1 MNGLDNYLN
10 TLGQQRN
17 DQLAGSLR
25 DALQVNPDDYAKTVR
40 LAKAAGV
47 KVEAV
52 PLYADVA
59 QEAQYLEGIG
69 FRTLWKDSPKTA
81 EFLSDSGNAR
91 LAHDDVA
98 NLSVLE
104 KLARSAGAGLTSANA
119 GLWGMAQAGTDIF
132 VKPWTGLMSGLGVLP
147 EDVGTRMSDSFSR
160 LRRIQDD
167 KTDALMRNDDGLT
180 LNGVYSGVQSVTQT
194 LAMAPAAIMTGNP
207 ALMLA
212 PLAGIAGGRSYGKA
226 RDAGRTPAVAA
237 MYGFSDGTV
246 EYLTEKIPAG
256 RLFGDLQKGVNWK
269 KMLAGQLGH
278 EAWTEQVATAFQDL
292 NEWAV
297 LNPDRPFTEYL
308 ADRPAAAYQTLVA
321 SIVAA
326 GAQTAVIKGADRA
339 LNGDRVRRQKESQ
352 AFFEGLADTS
362 RQSRLRERMPESFRD
377 LMDKLTADGPVST
390 VFMDARRFRQYFQ
403 DAGLDPAVVAKE
415 VGAKDYSEALALGGD
430 LSIPTSHFAEKLA
443 GSEHFSG
450 LAPDLRLSPAD
461 LTGRELQEQQARLD
475 DLAREWADRMASEG
489 PDTVRD
495 EQGMSVA
502 DTIQADLV
510 QQLEAAGFEPDTA
523 RQQAAVTTAFFMT
536 MGERTGQGPAELFQ
550 RYFGGVTRPVPDAL
564 RQRIGTDD
572 LDPLLDRLRS
582 GDIPSQ
588 ADVFGQSLTGFLREF
603 GISDPAGEL
612 AGRDL
617 DKGLKAFQRRMVR
630 DDGISLDQAVE
641 RAVEAGFFPG
651 QEIGE
656 VSVADL
662 LDTLLE
668 DETRPVYSA
677 RQADPAMQ
685 ATRDTLM
692 QVGNYLDQLG
702 VDLSALDNAAVKAA
716 LQGELPTEQTVQNQ
730 AERVF
735 NQSYDKLKDAAG
747 RLRRAAENIT
757 NGVPIS
763 NQPIDFGET
772 PYILQKLGA
781 KALPLEMRDPK
792 KLLQIVKSE
801 GQREDG
807 HGLSAD
813 VLSQIPYALHDPLAV
828 FASATHENALVVVT
842 ELKDGKGNPVVTAI
856 HLSKKAK
863 WHEINQVAS
872 IYGKD
877 NAATAFPKWVQSGG
891 LLYVNDKS
899 PNALSSAG
907 VQFPMDELHQ
917 GFGENVLL
925 RSELVNDDTVLSQA
939 GSQPRGRIRFGAD
952 RVFRIELLDGADL
965 STFQHETAHMFL
977 EILGDM
983 AQAEQAPQQIR
994 ADYAAVL
1001 QWFGVASRDQIQ
1013 VEQHEQWARGFEQY
1027 LKEGKAPSAELQGV
1041 FARFK
1046 AWLRLLYGRLR
1057 GDLNVTLSD
1066 EVRGVYDR
1074 LLATDEQIRQ
1084 VRETTGLGEPMWSD
1098 AAEAGMTEAEWDVYR
1113 QMRDDARE
1121 EADSA
1126 LTARMMAE
1134 QHREHLAWWKEARQK
1149 VRSEVAEEASSSP
1162 LVQAMAFLRDGRLPN
1177 GTTIH
1182 ELVKPAKLSRQVLVE
1197 RYGEAFLKRL
1207 PRPYLYTREGGVSP
1221 DEVAELFGFASG
1233 DELVYRLA
1241 DAPSPSKTIEA
1252 ETDVRMR
1259 QRYGD
1264 MMTDGTLAERATEA
1278 LHGNRQLDLMLAEL
1292 RALSRRAE
1300 GALPAGFVVT
1310 PRELFRQMAER
1321 TIGQKTA
1328 RQVRP
1333 HVWLQA
1339 ERRAANEAIRA
1350 AAKGDLAAAVDAK
1363 QRQIMN
1369 HELYGAAVAATER
1382 VERIQRHMAKLGQTK
1397 VRQRIGKAG
1406 GDYLD
1411 QLDALLELYEFRP
1424 VSAREVQR
1432 RENLAAWLEKQAE
1445 AGFDAAVPAEVAA
1458 RTRVVNYRDVPL
1470 DELEAVHDT
1479 AKMIEH
1485 LAGTKNKL
1493 LKARDKRDYEATVEA
1508 IVGSI
1513 QANNAM
1519 KDGYLPL
1526 NPTRLERIRQQLESV
1541 DAWHIKPEALF
1552 RQLDG
1557 DQLGEAHRSLFL
1569 PLEDAQNAESV
1580 MWEETARNLQAIWG
1594 RYSRKELAELYG
1606 RKHQIPALQGDS
1618 MTKAQ
1623 IMSLAL
1629 NWGNAGNRQAVL
1641 KGNDRLKDKPES
1653 IEAIIS
1659 LLSAKDLETVQMI
1672 WDEVGRFWPQIEA
1685 MQKRLTGL
1693 APEKVEATPFVVNGV
1708 ELRGGYY
1715 PLKYDAQRSYRA
1727 FKRGEDAGARLFENH
1742 VGRAATRRGHTI
1754 ERVGSSGQPVRLDL
1768 SVLGDHLQQVIHDL
1782 AFREAIID
1790 VNRLLANEHVR
1801 GAIEGATNREIYRAL
1816 LPWLKRIANEKTVEQ
1831 PSPTEKIIG
1840 RVRAGTTLMA
1850 MGWKVTTAIV
1860 QPLGYLSSVQFL
1872 GSKWSARGLRD
1883 FLGSPEKMQATRDF
1897 VYARSPMM
1905 RNRQTGFDRDVHDQL
1920 SRLAGKH
1927 DALNPVR
1934 KTAFYFTGLMDMAV
1948 AIPTWM
1954 GAYRKAILEDG
1965 ATEREA
1971 IEAADHAVR
1980 FTQSSGY
1987 AKDLARIQGG
1997 SELRRMFTMFY
2008 SYFSALYQMEK
2019 RSFRNV
2025 KSIQD
2030 MPKFVADQML
2040 LWFVPAILGEL
2051 VAGRGPGEDE
2061 DWSDWFADNW
2071 WKIATYP
2078 AQTVVGLRDIIGAIN
2093 SPFGYEISPV
2103 ARALEAVPELVN
2115 RAADMATGERDLKRS
2130 DVKLAVDLAGTWM
2143 ALPSSQAWITG
2154 SYLYDLAT
2162 DQEDPADPFE
2172 FLRNLVFTRR
2182 KAA

>member
-1 MNGLDNYLN
+1 MIW
-10 TLGQQRN
+10 R
-17 DQLAGSLR
+17 A
-25 DALQVNPDDYAKTVR
+25 
-40 LAKAAGV
+40 
-47 KVEAV
+47 
-52 PLYADVA
+52 
-59 QEAQYLEGIG
+59 
-69 FRTLWKDSPKTA
+69 
-81 EFLSDSGNAR
+81 SG
-91 LAHDDVA
+91 
-98 NLSVLE
+98 
-104 KLARSAGAGLTSANA
+104 
-119 GLWGMAQAGTDIF
+119 
-132 VKPWTGLMSGLGVLP
+132 
-147 EDVGTRMSDSFSR
+147 
-160 LRRIQDD
+160 
-167 KTDALMRNDDGLT
+167 
-180 LNGVYSGVQSVTQT
+180 
-194 LAMAPAAIMTGNP
+194 
-207 ALMLA
+207 
-212 PLAGIAGGRSYGKA
+212 
-226 RDAGRTPAVAA
+226 
-237 MYGFSDGTV
+237 
-246 EYLTEKIPAG
+246 
-256 RLFGDLQKGVNWK
+256 
-269 KMLAGQLGH
+269 
-278 EAWTEQVATAFQDL
+278 
-292 NEWAV
+292 
-297 LNPDRPFTEYL
+297 
-308 ADRPAAAYQTLVA
+308 
-321 SIVAA
+321 
-326 GAQTAVIKGADRA
+326 
-339 LNGDRVRRQKESQ
+339 
-352 AFFEGLADTS
+352 
-362 RQSRLRERMPESFRD
+362 
-377 LMDKLTADGPVST
+377 
-390 VFMDARRFRQYFQ
+390 
-403 DAGLDPAVVAKE
+403 
-415 VGAKDYSEALALGGD
+415 
-430 LSIPTSHFAEKLA
+430 
-443 GSEHFSG
+443 
-450 LAPDLRLSPAD
+450 
-461 LTGRELQEQQARLD
+461 
-475 DLAREWADRMASEG
+475 RMASEG

-536 MGERTGQGPAELFQ
+536 MGERTGQGPADLFQ
-550 RYFGGVTRPVPDAL
+550 RYFGGVTRTVPDAL
-564 RQRIGTDD
+564 RQRVDTDE
-572 LDPLLDRLRS
+572 LDPLLDRLRA
-582 GDIPSQ
+582 GEIPSQ

-617 DKGLKAFQRRMVR
+617 DKGLKAFQRRLVR

-662 LDTLLE
+662 LNALLE
-668 DETRPVYSA
+668 DETNPIYSVQQTDA
-677 RQADPAMQ
+677 AMQ

-692 QVGNYLDQLG
+692 QLGNYLDQLG
-702 VDLSALDNAAVKAA
+702 VDFSALDNAAVKAA

-842 ELKDGKGNPVVTAI
+842 ELKDGKGNPVITAV
-856 HLSKKAK
+856 HLNVSAK
-863 WHEINQVAS
+863 NHQINKVAS
-872 IYGKD
+872 IYGRS
-877 NAATAFPKWVQSGG
+877 NAKTAFAAWEKDGK

-899 PNALSSAG
+899 PDLLRSAG
-907 VQFPMDELHQ
+907 VQFPMEEARQ
-917 GFGENVLL
+917 GSMQNVLL
-925 RSELVNDDTVLSQA
+925 RSELVNNDTVLSQA
-939 GSQPRGRIRFGAD
+939 GSQPRGRIR
-952 RVFRIELLDGADL
+952 
-965 STFQHETAHMFL
+965 
-977 EILGDM
+977 
-983 AQAEQAPQQIR
+983 
-994 ADYAAVL
+994 
-1001 QWFGVASRDQIQ
+1001 IQ

-1241 DAPSPSKTIEA
+1241 DAPSPSKAIEA

-1300 GALPAGFVVT
+1300 GVLPAGFVVT

-1339 ERRAANEAIRA
+1339 ERRAANEAMQA

-1369 HELYGAAVAATER
+1369 HELYRAAVAATER

-1397 VRQRIGKAG
+1397 VRQRIGNAG

-1493 LKARDKRDYEATVEA
+1493 LKVRDKRDYEATVEA

-1513 QANNAM
+1513 HANNAM

-1557 DQLGEAHRSLFL
+1557 DQLGEAHRSLFQ

-1754 ERVGSSGQPVRLDL
+1754 ERVGSAGQPVRLDL

-1790 VNRLLANEHVR
+1790 VNRLLANERVR
-1801 GAIEGATNREIYRAL
+1801 EAIEGATNREIYRAL

-1860 QPLGYLSSVQFL
+1860 QPLGYLSSVHLL
-1872 GSKWSARGLRD
+1872 GRKWAARGLRE
-1883 FLGSPEKMQATRDF
+1883 FIGSPEKMQATRDF
-1897 VYARSPMM
+1897 VYARSSMM

-1927 DALNPVR
+1927 DALDPVR
-1934 KTAFYFTGLMDMAV
+1934 KTAFYFTGMMDMAV

-1971 IEAADHAVR
+1971 IEAADHTVR

-2019 RSFRNV
+2019 RSFRRV

-2030 MPKFVADQML
+2030 MPRFVADQML

-2061 DWSDWFADNW
+2061 DWNDWFADNW

-2182 KAA
+2182 QAA

>member
-1 MNGLDNYLN
+1 M
-10 TLGQQRN
+10 
-17 DQLAGSLR
+17 
-25 DALQVNPDDYAKTVR
+25 
-40 LAKAAGV
+40 
-47 KVEAV
+47 
-52 PLYADVA
+52 
-59 QEAQYLEGIG
+59 
-69 FRTLWKDSPKTA
+69 
-81 EFLSDSGNAR
+81 
-91 LAHDDVA
+91 
-98 NLSVLE
+98 
-104 KLARSAGAGLTSANA
+104 
-119 GLWGMAQAGTDIF
+119 
-132 VKPWTGLMSGLGVLP
+132 
-147 EDVGTRMSDSFSR
+147 
-160 LRRIQDD
+160 
-167 KTDALMRNDDGLT
+167 
-180 LNGVYSGVQSVTQT
+180 
-194 LAMAPAAIMTGNP
+194 
-207 ALMLA
+207 
-212 PLAGIAGGRSYGKA
+212 
-226 RDAGRTPAVAA
+226 
-237 MYGFSDGTV
+237 
-246 EYLTEKIPAG
+246 
-256 RLFGDLQKGVNWK
+256 
-269 KMLAGQLGH
+269 
-278 EAWTEQVATAFQDL
+278 
-292 NEWAV
+292 
-297 LNPDRPFTEYL
+297 
-308 ADRPAAAYQTLVA
+308 
-321 SIVAA
+321 
-326 GAQTAVIKGADRA
+326 
-339 LNGDRVRRQKESQ
+339 
-352 AFFEGLADTS
+352 
-362 RQSRLRERMPESFRD
+362 
-377 LMDKLTADGPVST
+377 
-390 VFMDARRFRQYFQ
+390 
-403 DAGLDPAVVAKE
+403 
-415 VGAKDYSEALALGGD
+415 
-430 LSIPTSHFAEKLA
+430 
-443 GSEHFSG
+443 
-450 LAPDLRLSPAD
+450 
-461 LTGRELQEQQARLD
+461 
-475 DLAREWADRMASEG
+475 
-489 PDTVRD
+489 
-495 EQGMSVA
+495 
-502 DTIQADLV
+502 
-510 QQLEAAGFEPDTA
+510 
-523 RQQAAVTTAFFMT
+523 
-536 MGERTGQGPAELFQ
+536 
-550 RYFGGVTRPVPDAL
+550 
-564 RQRIGTDD
+564 
-572 LDPLLDRLRS
+572 
-582 GDIPSQ
+582 
-588 ADVFGQSLTGFLREF
+588 
-603 GISDPAGEL
+603 
-612 AGRDL
+612 
-617 DKGLKAFQRRMVR
+617 
-630 DDGISLDQAVE
+630 
-641 RAVEAGFFPG
+641 
-651 QEIGE
+651 
-656 VSVADL
+656 
-662 LDTLLE
+662 
-668 DETRPVYSA
+668 
-677 RQADPAMQ
+677 
-685 ATRDTLM
+685 
-692 QVGNYLDQLG
+692 
-702 VDLSALDNAAVKAA
+702 
-716 LQGELPTEQTVQNQ
+716 
-730 AERVF
+730 
-735 NQSYDKLKDAAG
+735 
-747 RLRRAAENIT
+747 
-757 NGVPIS
+757 
-763 NQPIDFGET
+763 
-772 PYILQKLGA
+772 
-781 KALPLEMRDPK
+781 
-792 KLLQIVKSE
+792 
-801 GQREDG
+801 
-807 HGLSAD
+807 
-813 VLSQIPYALHDPLAV
+813 
-828 FASATHENALVVVT
+828 
-842 ELKDGKGNPVVTAI
+842 
-856 HLSKKAK
+856 
-863 WHEINQVAS
+863 
-872 IYGKD
+872 
-877 NAATAFPKWVQSGG
+877 
-891 LLYVNDKS
+891 
-899 PNALSSAG
+899 
-907 VQFPMDELHQ
+907 
-917 GFGENVLL
+917 
-925 RSELVNDDTVLSQA
+925 
-939 GSQPRGRIRFGAD
+939 
-952 RVFRIELLDGADL
+952 
-965 STFQHETAHMFL
+965 
-977 EILGDM
+977 
-983 AQAEQAPQQIR
+983 
-994 ADYAAVL
+994 
-1001 QWFGVASRDQIQ
+1001 ASRDQIQ

-1098 AAEAGMTEAEWDVYR
+1098 AVEAGMTESEWAVYR

-1134 QHREHLAWWKEARQK
+1134 QHREQLAWWKAARQK

-1177 GTTIH
+1177 GSMID
-1182 ELVKPAKLSRQVLVE
+1182 ERVKPAKLSKQILVE

-1221 DEVAELFGFASG
+1221 DEVAELFGFSSG

-1241 DAPSPSKTIEA
+1241 DAPSPSKAIEA

-1292 RALSRRAE
+1292 RALSRRAK
-1300 GALPAGFVVT
+1300 GVLPAGFVVT

-1339 ERRAANEAIRA
+1339 ERRAANEAMQA

-1369 HELYGAAVAATER
+1369 HELYRAAVAATER

-1397 VRQRIGKAG
+1397 VRERIGKAG

-1458 RTRVVNYRDVPL
+1458 RTRVINYRDVPL
-1470 DELEAVHDT
+1470 DELDAVYDM

-1513 QANNAM
+1513 QANNVV

-1526 NPTRLERIRQQLESV
+1526 NPSRLERIRQQLESV

-1557 DQLGEAHRSLFL
+1557 DQLGEAHRSLFK
-1569 PLEDAQNAESV
+1569 PLEDAQSAESV

-1594 RYSRKELAELYG
+1594 RYTRKELAELYS
-1606 RKHQIPALQGDS
+1606 RKHVIPALQGDT

-1623 IMSLAL
+1623 IMALAL

-1641 KGNDRLKDKPES
+1641 NGNDRLRDKPES
-1653 IEAIIS
+1653 VEAIIS
-1659 LLSAKDLETVQMI
+1659 QLSAKDLETVQMI

-1693 APEKVEATPFVVNGV
+1693 APEKVEATPFAVNGV

-1754 ERVGSSGQPVRLDL
+1754 ERVGSAGQPVRLDL

-1790 VNRLLANEHVR
+1790 VNRLLANERVR
-1801 GAIEGATNREIYRAL
+1801 EAIEGATNREIYRAL

-1831 PSPTEKIIG
+1831 PSPTERIIG

-1860 QPLGYLSSVQFL
+1860 QPLGYLSSVHLL
-1872 GSKWSARGLRD
+1872 GRKWAARGLRE
-1883 FLGSPEKMQATRDF
+1883 FIGSPEKMQATRDF
-1897 VYARSPMM
+1897 VYARSSMM

-1927 DALNPVR
+1927 DALDPVR

-1997 SELRRMFTMFY
+1997 SELRRMFTVFY

-2019 RSFRNV
+2019 RSFRRV

-2030 MPKFVADQML
+2030 MPRFVADQML

-2061 DWSDWFADNW
+2061 EWGEWFADNW
-2071 WKIATYP
+2071 WKIASYP
-2078 AQTVVGLRDIIGAIN
+2078 AQTVVGLRDIISAIN

-2115 RAADMATGERDLKRS
+2115 RAADMATGERGLKRS
-2130 DVKLAVDLAGTWM
+2130 DVKLAVDLTGTWM

-2172 FLRNLVFTRR
+2172 FLRNLIFSRR
-2182 KAA
+2182 QAA